1 MCFSLRVY
9 SSGTCRLAAKTA
21 GRHARPTR
29 TARKGQA
36 LDGMICGQM
45 ATWTAAD
52 RITDG
57 HDVFRLDILF
67 FYKKVIGGFNV
78 VAGLFGRRFSRG
90 CPVSRVVVCQNAVAM
105 HLELFAEGWNIGD
118 SLVISMTEQH
128 DGHAFLSFQ
137 PQGIQCFAVGGQL
150 AIACWL
156 CGRRRRKQL
165 LFNDCA

>member
-1 MCFSLRVY
+1 M
-9 SSGTCRLAAKTA
+9 AAKTA

-45 ATWTAAD
+45 ATWAAAD

-57 HDVFRLDILF
+57 HDIFRLDILF
-67 FYKKVIGGFNV
+67 FYKKVVCGFDV

-90 CPVSRVVVCQNAVAM
+90 CAVACVVVCQNSVAM
-105 HLELFAEGWNIGD
+105 HLELFAEGRDIDD

-137 PQGIQCFAVGGQL
+137 P
-150 AIACWL
+150 
-156 CGRRRRKQL
+156 
-165 LFNDCA
+165 